1 MYFQPLIPTQKVRS
15 TGQLVEK
22 ILGRS
27 TEKSYHE
34 SGGKVIM
41 KVGENWKFLAWNTYE
56 ISANAGFA

>member
-1 MYFQPLIPTQKVRS
+1 MKYCFRQIPTQKVRS

-34 SGGKVIM
+34 SGGKLEVFGLKHI
-41 KVGENWKFLAWNTYE
+41 
-56 ISANAGFA
+56 